1 MSWVIRQLISN
12 VELQSCIYKR
22 LALMSLA
29 HMAQD
34 NWLVN
39 STCAL
44 WLWIKSCVK
53 WATCAQI
60 LTNSS

>member
-1 MSWVIRQLISN
+1 MISN
-12 VELQSCIYKR
+12 VELQSSIYKR

-39 STCAL
+39 SICV
-44 WLWIKSCVK
+44 LWIKSCVK

-60 LTNSS
+60 LTNTS